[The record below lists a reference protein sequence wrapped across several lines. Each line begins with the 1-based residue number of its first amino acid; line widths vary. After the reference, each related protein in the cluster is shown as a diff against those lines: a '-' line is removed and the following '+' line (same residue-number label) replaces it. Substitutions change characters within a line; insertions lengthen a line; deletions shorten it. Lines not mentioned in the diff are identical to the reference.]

1 MTCCFPERKF
11 LLRLAKIALAVIL
24 LTYAALVAGMWL
36 LQEKLMFHPSHDG
49 KAAAFADWTVNGDY
63 VGLVRDG
70 DTANVWLVL
79 MGNTGEVARFTWI
92 AQHLPPRDRVYFLE
106 YPGYG
111 RRPGNPSASALN
123 AAAEKA
129 VADIRAANPKSLLSV
144 FGVSL
149 GTGVA
154 SHLGLLAEPPE
165 RIVLAVPF
173 RRMREEAQSKYPYLP
188 SKWLVK
194 NNWDNAA
201 ALKNYKGTLDIYACT
216 DDRMIPVKHARAL
229 KADLPRASYREL
241 PGGHGD
247 WGKSIGVLSDSVS
260 VLPEPSR

>member
-1 MTCCFPERKF
+1 M
-11 LLRLAKIALAVIL
+11 RLAKIVLVVVVVA
-24 LTYAALVAGMWL
+24 YAALVAGMWL

-49 KAAAFADWTVNGDY
+49 KVALLADWTVNGAY

-70 DTANVWLVL
+70 DAANVWLVL
-79 MGNTGEVARFTWI
+79 MGNTGEAARVVSI
-92 AQHLPPRDRVYFLE
+92 ASHLPPQDRVYLLE

-111 RRPGNPSASALN
+111 RRAGTPSAEALN
-123 AAAEKA
+123 DAAEKA
-129 VADIRAANPKSLLSV
+129 VADIRAENPGSRLSV

-149 GTGVA
+149 GSGVA
-154 SHLGLLAEPPE
+154 SHLGLLAQPPE
-165 RIVLAVPF
+165 RIVLVVPF

-201 ALKNYKGTLDIYACT
+201 ALKNYKGVLDIYACT

-229 KADLPRASYREL
+229 KADLPQATYTEL
-241 PGGHGD
+241 PGGHND

-260 VLPEPSR
+260 VSLNPCR